1 MQRGV
6 WEAFLH
12 EVGHAEPCGLF
23 HLFHI
28 GRLVGDD
35 VLGIDDLEQVVVATL
50 KRSWRFELTVC
61 SPTSEFFIVGRSGS
75 WVHVP
80 STEKQYSYLP

>member
-6 WEAFLH
+6 REAFLH

-35 VLGIDDLEQVVVATL
+35 VLGIDDLEQVVVAAL
-50 KRSWRFELTVC
+50 KRKLEVEIKSMQSNL
-61 SPTSEFFIVGRSGS
+61 
-75 WVHVP
+75 
-80 STEKQYSYLP
+80 

>member
-6 WEAFLH
+6 REAFLH
-12 EVGHAEPCGLF
+12 EVGHTEPCGLL

-35 VLGIDDLEQVVVATL
+35 VLGIDDLEQVVVAAL
-50 KRSWRFELTVC
+50 KRKFEVEINSMHPHL
-61 SPTSEFFIVGRSGS
+61 
-75 WVHVP
+75 
-80 STEKQYSYLP
+80 